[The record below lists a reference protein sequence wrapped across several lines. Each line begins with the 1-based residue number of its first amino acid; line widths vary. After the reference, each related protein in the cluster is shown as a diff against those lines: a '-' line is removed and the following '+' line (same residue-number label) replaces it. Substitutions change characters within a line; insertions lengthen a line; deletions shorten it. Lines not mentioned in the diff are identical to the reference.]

1 MFRAVENSTA
11 LFSWRSRRPDSPFPG
26 NPTKPSIFLEKIL
39 YVPHRLDYGYSF
51 LETGSDTEVHTR
63 MNKLELIKALGEE
76 TGLSQPE
83 AAYIVRYFFDAMS
96 EALCNGDRV
105 EIRGLWSFHV
115 KNYPS
120 YQGRNPKSGKVV
132 TVQEKSLPYFKCGK
146 ELRDRVN
153 GIDRR
158 ADFSPEHGPENA

>member
-1 MFRAVENSTA
+1 LLPIPPFNS
-11 LFSWRSRRPDSPFPG
+11 RSAKSPVSNEAHQAFQISG
-26 NPTKPSIFLEKIL
+26 KVL
-39 YVPHRLDYGYSF
+39 YVPHRLDYGYSL

-96 EALCNGDRV
+96 EALCRGDRV

-132 TVQEKSLPYFKCGK
+132 TVEEKSLPYFKCGK

-153 GIDRR
+153 RVH
-158 ADFSPEHGPENA
+158 SN

>member
-1 MFRAVENSTA
+1 
-11 LFSWRSRRPDSPFPG
+11 
-26 NPTKPSIFLEKIL
+26 
-39 YVPHRLDYGYSF
+39 
-51 LETGSDTEVHTR
+51 

-96 EALCNGDRV
+96 DALCRGDRV

-120 YQGRNPKSGKVV
+120 YKGRNPKSGKVV
-132 TVQEKSLPYFKCGK
+132 RVKEKSLPYFKCGK
-146 ELRDRVN
+146 ELRERVN
-153 GIDRR
+153 G
-158 ADFSPEHGPENA
+158 GNGN